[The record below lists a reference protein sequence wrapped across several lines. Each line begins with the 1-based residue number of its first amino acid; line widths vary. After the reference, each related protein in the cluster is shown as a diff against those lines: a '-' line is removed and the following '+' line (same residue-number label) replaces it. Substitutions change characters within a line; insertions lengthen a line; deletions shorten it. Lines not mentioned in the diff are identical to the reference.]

1 MILASDFDGT
11 IFIDGKITPKD
22 IKAIRDFQQ
31 AGNLFA
37 IVTGRS
43 FASLYPLIEGEIN
56 PDAVI
61 CNNGGHIFLKE
72 NGKLKEVFKATISKA
87 KARDFLN
94 FYGKEIPNQ
103 MAIFTESAKE
113 NNLKNIN
120 EPIIALAI
128 YSESQIPNHFPED
141 FDFHYSIGVIDVIK
155 KGINKQ
161 RGIDFIKDFYS
172 YAGETIA
179 IGDDYNDIDF
189 LKNTPLSYTLDY
201 VTNEAVREACN
212 FSASSVADLI
222 ENLMEGI

>member
-11 IFIDGKITPKD
+11 IFIDGKISQKD
-22 IKAIRDFQQ
+22 IQAIRDFQQ

-43 FASLYPLIEGEIN
+43 FASLSPLIEGRIK
-56 PDAVI
+56 PDAII

-72 NGKLKEVFKATISKA
+72 NGKLKEVFKAAISKA

-113 NNLKNIN
+113 NDLKNIN
-120 EPIIALAI
+120 EPIMALAI

-172 YAGETIA
+172 YAGEIIA

-189 LKNTPLSYTLDY
+189 LKSTPLSYTLDY

>member
-11 IFIDGKITPKD
+11 IFIDGKISQKD

-43 FASLYPLIEGEIN
+43 FASLDPLLEGKIN
-56 PDAVI
+56 PDALI
-61 CNNGGHIFLKE
+61 CNNGGHIFVKDKGQLI
-72 NGKLKEVFKATISKA
+72 EVFKATISKA
-87 KARDFLN
+87 KVMEFLN

-113 NNLKNIN
+113 NDLKNIN
-120 EPIIALAI
+120 ETIMALAI
-128 YSESQIPNHFPED
+128 YSENKIPNHFPEY
-141 FDFHYSIGVIDVIK
+141 FDFHYSIGVIDVVK

-172 YAGETIA
+172 YDRQIIA
-179 IGDDYNDIDF
+179 IGDDNNDIDF

-201 VTNEAVREACN
+201 VTNEAVRKVCN
-212 FSASSVADLI
+212 FRVRSVADLI

>member
-11 IFIDGKITPKD
+11 IFIDGKISQKD

-43 FASLYPLIEGEIN
+43 FASLDPLIEGTIN
-56 PDAVI
+56 PDALI
-61 CNNGGHIFLKE
+61 CNNGGHIFVKDRGQLI
-72 NGKLKEVFKATISKA
+72 EVFKATISMA
-87 KARDFLN
+87 KAREFLN

-113 NNLKNIN
+113 NDLKNIN
-120 EPIIALAI
+120 KSIMALAI

-141 FDFHYSIGVIDVIK
+141 FDFHYSIGVIDVVK

-172 YAGETIA
+172 YDGEIIA

-212 FSASSVADLI
+212 FSVSSVADLI

>member
-11 IFIDGKITPKD
+11 IFIDGKISQKD

-43 FASLYPLIEGEIN
+43 FASLDPLIEGKIN
-56 PDAVI
+56 PDALI
-61 CNNGGHIFLKE
+61 CNNGGHIFVKDKGQLM
-72 NGKLKEVFKATISKA
+72 EVFKASISRA
-87 KARDFLN
+87 KAREFLN
-94 FYGKEIPNQ
+94 FYSKEIPNQ
-103 MAIFTESAKE
+103 MVIFTESAKG
-113 NNLKNIN
+113 NDLKNIN
-120 EPIIALAI
+120 ESIMALAI
-128 YSESQIPNHFPED
+128 YSENKIPNHFPED
-141 FDFHYSIGVIDVIK
+141 FDFHYSIGVIDVVK

-161 RGIDFIKDFYS
+161 RGIEFIKDFYS
-172 YAGETIA
+172 YDGEIIA

-212 FSASSVADLI
+212 FSVSSVADLI

>member
-22 IKAIRDFQQ
+22 IKAIRDFQDS
-31 AGNLFA
+31 GNLFA

-43 FASLYPLIEGEIN
+43 FASLAPLIEGKIK

-87 KARDFLN
+87 KAREFLN

-103 MAIFTESAKE
+103 MAIFTESTKE
-113 NNLKNIN
+113 NDIKNIN
-120 EPIIALAI
+120 ESIMALAI

-141 FDFHYSIGVIDVIK
+141 FDFHYSIGVIDVVK

-172 YAGETIA
+172 YNGEIIA

>member
-11 IFIDGKITPKD
+11 IFIDGKISPKD

-43 FASLYPLIEGEIN
+43 FASLDSLIEGAIN
-56 PDAVI
+56 PDALI
-61 CNNGGHIFLKE
+61 CNNGGHIFVKDECGLKE
-72 NGKLKEVFKATISKA
+72 IFKATISKA
-87 KARDFLN
+87 KAREFLN

-113 NNLKNIN
+113 NDLKNIN
-120 EPIIALAI
+120 EPIMALAI

-141 FDFHYSIGVIDVIK
+141 FDFHYSIGVIDVVK

-172 YAGETIA
+172 YAGEIIA

-222 ENLMEGI
+222 ENFMEGI

>member
-22 IKAIRDFQQ
+22 IKAIRDFQDS
-31 AGNLFA
+31 GNLFA

-43 FASLYPLIEGEIN
+43 FASLAPLIEGKIK

-87 KARDFLN
+87 KAREFLN

-103 MAIFTESAKE
+103 MAIFTESTKE
-113 NNLKNIN
+113 NDIKNIN
-120 EPIIALAI
+120 ESIMALAI

-141 FDFHYSIGVIDVIK
+141 FDFHYSIGVIDVVK

-172 YAGETIA
+172 FDGEIIA

>member
-11 IFIDGKITPKD
+11 IFIDGKISQKD

-43 FASLYPLIEGEIN
+43 FASLDPLIEGKIK
-56 PDAVI
+56 PDALI
-61 CNNGGHIFLKE
+61 CNNGGHIFVKDE
-72 NGKLKEVFKATISKA
+72 GGLKEVFKATISKA
-87 KARDFLN
+87 KAREFLN
-94 FYGKEIPNQ
+94 FYGRKIPNQ
-103 MAIFTESAKE
+103 MAIFTESAKV
-113 NNLKNIN
+113 NDLKNIN
-120 EPIIALAI
+120 ESIMALAI

-141 FDFHYSIGVIDVIK
+141 FDFHYSIGVIDVVK

-161 RGIDFIKDFYS
+161 RGIEFIKDFYS
-172 YAGETIA
+172 YDGEIIA

-189 LKNTPLSYTLDY
+189 LKNTLFSYTLDY
-201 VTNEAVREACN
+201 VTNEAVREVCN
-212 FSASSVADLI
+212 FSVKSVADLI